1 MGLPWFQINMVSWKI
16 FSVYV
21 LKCMSSSLV
30 GSAVEILAEEYIY
43 HPINQL

>member
-1 MGLPWFQINMVSWKI
+1 
-16 FSVYV
+16 
-21 LKCMSSSLV
+21 MSSSLV